1 MIAEKK
7 KKRFPNLE
15 AEMAR
20 KGVLKGDLADLLH
33 KTNGVITSRMDG
45 SSEWGF
51 WEVVAIKRYLSYAG
65 TLEDL
70 FECVEMEQNCA
81 D

>member
-20 KGVLKGDLADLLH
+20 KNVFKGDLAKLLH

-45 SSEWGF
+45 SSEWSF
-51 WEVVAIKRYLSYAG
+51 WEVTTIKRFLEYAG
-65 TLEDL
+65 TLEEL
-70 FECVEMEQNCA
+70 FECVDVEVV
-81 D
+81 

>member
-1 MIAEKK
+1 MVAGT

-20 KGVLKGDLADLLH
+20 RNVRKGDLAELLH

-51 WEVVAIKRYLSYAG
+51 WEVTAIKNYLEYAG
-65 TLEDL
+65 TLEEL
-70 FECVEMEQNCA
+70 FKCVEMEVA
-81 D
+81 

>member
-1 MIAEKK
+1 MVTEKK

-20 KGVLKGDLADLLH
+20 KGVLKGDLAELLH

-45 SSEWGF
+45 SSEWG
-51 WEVVAIKRYLSYAG
+51 WMEVTAIKRYLEYAG
-65 TLEDL
+65 TLEEL
-70 FECVEMEQNCA
+70 FQCIEVEVA
-81 D
+81 

>member
-1 MIAEKK
+1 MANK
-7 KKRFPNLE
+7 KKRYPNLE

-20 KGVLKGDLADLLH
+20 KHVRKGDLAELLH

-51 WEVVAIKRYLSYAG
+51 CEVTMIKRYLGYTG
-65 TLEDL
+65 TLEEL
-70 FECVEMEQNCA
+70 FLCIETEVA
-81 D
+81 